1 MTDDLT
7 LRRDRYQGQLWDPGR
22 AVPQFVNQRGLGRN
36 FARGLVPRERGAR
49 DSPDNIGVARRL
61 ASDQHAAT
69 MARRQPG
76 RNRISG
82 APNRCGRFRG
92 NAGLMLAWSAGL
104 M

>member
-1 MTDDLT
+1 
-7 LRRDRYQGQLWDPGR
+7 
-22 AVPQFVNQRGLGRN
+22 
-36 FARGLVPRERGAR
+36 
-49 DSPDNIGVARRL
+49 
-61 ASDQHAAT
+61 